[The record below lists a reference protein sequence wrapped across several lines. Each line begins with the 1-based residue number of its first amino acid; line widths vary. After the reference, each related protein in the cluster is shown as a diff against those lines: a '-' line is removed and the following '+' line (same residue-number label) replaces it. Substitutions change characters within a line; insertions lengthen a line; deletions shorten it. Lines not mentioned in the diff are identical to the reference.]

1 MRKKYF
7 IFFIST
13 IVLLLIISIS
23 ITIFSKSNSN
33 ILEEKLGQEI
43 DYLDTEILSMINS
56 LNNITFSNS
65 ALLKQNSIK
74 SKESSTKNNN
84 VNNNENSNSNSNNSD
99 NNNEIN
105 SDYTKYDIE
114 NQNILIQNNNEIDW
128 NYLKNSVET
137 LYSSWPTIMIDLNN
151 GNVKN
156 EDILEFSSYLDSL
169 VVNVQNEDKRLVL
182 NDLASMYGLIP
193 IYVKEFSDDTNKIN
207 ICYTKSYIVNSYTI
221 LEDDNWQEMQNQI
234 KNANEYFSVIMNSA
248 KEQKRQSNINKAYVS
263 LNEMYNAIN
272 LKNKKLFYLKYI
284 NLMES
289 LITI

>member
-1 MRKKYF
+1 MNLMKKKYF
-7 IFFIST
+7 ILFAF
-13 IVLLLIISIS
+13 VIIIILVFSIS
-23 ITIFSKSNSN
+23 ITVFSRSDSN
-33 ILEEKLGQEI
+33 ILEEKLNQEI
-43 DYLDTEILSMINS
+43 NYLDTEILSMINS

-74 SKESSTKNNN
+74 TNKSSNQD
-84 VNNNENSNSNSNNSD
+84 NNENNSNSNSN
-99 NNNEIN
+99 EVN

-114 NQNILIQNNNEIDW
+114 NQNILIQNSDEIDW
-128 NYLKNSVET
+128 NYLKDSIET

-156 EDILEFSSYLDSL
+156 DDILEFSRYLDSL
-169 VVNVQNEDKRLVL
+169 VINVQIENKRATL

-193 IYVKEFSDDTNKIN
+193 IYVEQFSNDTNKIN
-207 ICYTKSYIVNSYTI
+207 VNYTKSYIVNSCTL

-234 KNANEYFSVIMNSA
+234 KNANEYFSVVINSV
-248 KEQKRQSNINKAYVS
+248 KDQKRQSNINKAYIS
-263 LNEMYNAIN
+263 LNEMHNVIN